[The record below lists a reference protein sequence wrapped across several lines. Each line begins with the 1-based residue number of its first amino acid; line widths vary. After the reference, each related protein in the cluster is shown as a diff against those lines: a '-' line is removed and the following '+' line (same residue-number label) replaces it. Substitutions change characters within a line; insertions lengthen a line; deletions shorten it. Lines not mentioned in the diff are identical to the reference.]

1 MLLVPLLE
9 KFTLHSYLSGKRPEM
24 LNKFYVGALQ
34 FNKPSKLDN
43 FIMTGINAV
52 AVGSKKY

>member
-24 LNKFYVGALQ
+24 LNKIYVGALQ

-43 FIMTGINAV
+43 FIMIGINAV
-52 AVGSKKY
+52 AVG